1 MGRPVR
7 VPEGKRRVSDRSLSD
22 RSAAETRGTTQE
34 RRFAV
39 LKRPRRVW
47 AVASIHGEAGLLA
60 RLHRELLARW
70 QPFDRIVYLG
80 NMIGRGQ
87 AVKETLDSLL
97 TFRRQ
102 VLAVPHAIV
111 EDVVYLRGGQE
122 EMWQKL
128 LQLQFATDPRAV
140 LKWMLDHGAGTT
152 LEAYGGRPGDGLNEA
167 RHGPLAITRW
177 TSGLRQAM
185 QKHPGHFQ
193 VLAELRRAAYSDD
206 HALLFVNAGL
216 DPSRPLEA
224 QADSFW
230 WGHPAFA
237 ALSQPYGDFCQIVRG
252 FDPRRPGLERGPVVL
267 SLDGGAGFGGP
278 LLAACLGPGG
288 ALLDR
293 VEVAP

>member
-1 MGRPVR
+1 M
-7 VPEGKRRVSDRSLSD
+7 SDRNLSE
-22 RSAAETRGTTQE
+22 RSAAETRGTTAE

-39 LKRPRRVW
+39 LKRPQRIW
-47 AVASIHGEAGLLA
+47 TVASIHGEAALA
-60 RLHRELLARW
+60 ERLHEALLQRW

-80 NMIGRGQ
+80 NMIGRGT
-87 AVKETLDSLL
+87 AVRETLDSLL
-97 TFRRQ
+97 AFRRT
-102 VLAVPHAIV
+102 VLAVPHAIP
-111 EDVVYLRGGQE
+111 EDIVYLRGGQE

-140 LKWMLDHGAGTT
+140 LKWMLDHGAGAT

-177 TSGLRQAM
+177 TSALRQTM
-185 QKHPGHFQ
+185 QKYPGHFQ

-216 DPSRPLEA
+216 DPSRPLET

-237 ALSQPYGDFCQIVRG
+237 GLTEPFGDFRRVVRG
-252 FDPRRPGLERGPVVL
+252 FDLRRPGVERGPVVMT
-267 SLDGGAGFGGP
+267 LDGGAGFGGP
-278 LLAACLGPGG
+278 LLAACLDPTGE
-288 ALLDR
+288 LLD
-293 VEVAP
+293 EVSIEP